1 MSECLFCRIVDGEI
15 PADVLFRNDDVLAFR
30 DIDPQA
36 PQHVLVIPTLHA
48 ATLVELVR
56 EEPQA
61 AAAWLAAI
69 PVVADELGLGAHGYR
84 AVVNTG
90 VDGGQTVD
98 HVHAHVLGGR
108 SLTWPPG

>member
-15 PADVLFRNDDVLAFR
+15 PSDVVFRNDDVLAFR

-48 ATLVELVR
+48 ATLAELVR

-69 PVVADELGLGAHGYR
+69 PVVADELGLRTRGYR
-84 AVVNTG
+84 TVVNTG